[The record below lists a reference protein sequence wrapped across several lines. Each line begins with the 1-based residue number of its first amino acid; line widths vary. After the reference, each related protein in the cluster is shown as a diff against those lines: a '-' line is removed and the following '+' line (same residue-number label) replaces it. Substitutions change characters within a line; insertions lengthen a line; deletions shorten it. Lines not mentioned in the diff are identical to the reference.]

1 MSNEGYTT
9 YALHL
14 GDEEL
19 CVRLSTDVCSR
30 NCYTFESSE
39 KKRKAGDRVKVEIA
53 NTIYAQ
59 KDQQQQLGLVESHAA
74 EGSFRQP
81 TAAEVSILTLSQL
94 RYARSRAQELSNEF
108 ARLLNRGSSL
118 E

>member
-1 MSNEGYTT
+1 M
-9 YALHL
+9 
-14 GDEEL
+14 
-19 CVRLSTDVCSR
+19 CVRAQTSALGIVIGLNYLKGEESR
-30 NCYTFESSE
+30 RES
-39 KKRKAGDRVKVEIA
+39 KVEIT
-53 NTIYAQ
+53 NTTNAD
-59 KDQQQQLGLVESHAA
+59 KDQQPQLSLVEVPAP

-81 TAAEVSILTLSQL
+81 TAAEILTFWTL

>member
-1 MSNEGYTT
+1 MYVRAQTS
-9 YALHL
+9 AL
-14 GDEEL
+14 GIAI
-19 CVRLSTDVCSR
+19 R
-30 NCYTFESSE
+30 FGPSE
-39 KKRKAGDRVKVEIA
+39 KERKAGERVKVEITNRLCA
-53 NTIYAQ
+53 G
-59 KDQQQQLGLVESHAA
+59 KDQQPQLSLVEFQAT

-81 TAAEVSILTLSQL
+81 SAAEVLTFCKL